1 MIKIACYLVD
11 VVNHEKFKQ
20 NEKVVERYPKQNRI
34 KGDGVEGGSYHTLHC
49 TYTFMKTILR
59 PTS

>member
-1 MIKIACYLVD
+1 MCYLVD

-20 NEKVVERYPKQNRI
+20 NEKVEERYPKQNRI